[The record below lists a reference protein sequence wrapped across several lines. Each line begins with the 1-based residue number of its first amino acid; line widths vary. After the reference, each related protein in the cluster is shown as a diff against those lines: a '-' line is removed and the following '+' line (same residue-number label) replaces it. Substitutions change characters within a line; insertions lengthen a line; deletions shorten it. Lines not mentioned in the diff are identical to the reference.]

1 MEETINL
8 IEQIWKLMCVQ
19 SLWLYALLFL
29 SALLLA
35 TAFRVFS
42 FLTTILSGLGYLGCI
57 ACCKYLLVQTPLIAQ
72 YTDSQQCIGL
82 VVASLLMYGIIKL
95 LSPFF

>member
-1 MEETINL
+1 MQNVVDL
-8 IEQIWKLMCVQ
+8 IGQIWNLLCVQ
-19 SLWLYALLFL
+19 NLWIYALLFI

-42 FLTTILSGLGYLGCI
+42 FLSTILSGLGYIGCI
-57 ACCKYLLVQTPLIAQ
+57 AGCKYLLVQTPLIAH
-72 YTDSQQCIGL
+72 YSATQQCIGL
-82 VVASLLMYGIIKL
+82 IIASLLMYFIIKL

>member
-1 MEETINL
+1 MEEVFSFVKQAWELLCLQNL
-8 IEQIWKLMCVQ
+8 WF
-19 SLWLYALLFL
+19 YALLFI

-42 FLTTILSGLGYLGCI
+42 FLSTLMSGLGYIACI
-57 ACCKYLLVQTPLIAQ
+57 AGCKYLLVQMPLIAQ
-72 YTDSQQCIGL
+72 YTETQQCIGL
-82 VVASLLMYGIIKL
+82 VIASLVVYGIIKL

>member
-1 MEETINL
+1 MEESISVL
-8 IEQIWKLMCVQ
+8 KQIWEALCLQ
-19 SLWLYALLFL
+19 DLWFYALLFI

-42 FLTTILSGLGYLGCI
+42 FFSTILSGLGYIACI
-57 ACCKYLLVQTPLIAQ
+57 AGCKYLLVETACVQQ
-72 YTDSQQCIGL
+72 YTDTQQCIGL
-82 VVASLLMYGIIKL
+82 VITSLVMYGIIKL

>member
-1 MEETINL
+1 MEEVFSFAKQAWEILCLQNL
-8 IEQIWKLMCVQ
+8 WF
-19 SLWLYALLFL
+19 YALLFI

-42 FLTTILSGLGYLGCI
+42 FLSTLLSGLGYIGCI
-57 ACCKYLLVQTPLIAQ
+57 AGCKYVLVQTPLIAQ
-72 YTDSQQCIGL
+72 YTETQQCIGL
-82 VVASLLMYGIIKL
+82 VIASLVVYGIIKL

>member
-1 MEETINL
+1 MEDVLTL
-8 IEQIWKLMCVQ
+8 GAQIWEVL
-19 SLWLYALLFL
+19 SLQCLWFYALLFI

-42 FLTTILSGLGYLGCI
+42 FLSTLLSGLGYIGCI
-57 ACCKYLLVQTPLIAQ
+57 AGCKYLLVQSPLIQQ
-72 YTDSQQCIGL
+72 YNETQQCIGL
-82 VVASLLMYGIIKL
+82 VLASLIMYIIIKL

>member
-1 MEETINL
+1 MEETISL
-8 IEQIWKLMCVQ
+8 MGQIWELLSCQ
-19 SLWLYALLFL
+19 NLWIYAILFL

-42 FLTTILSGLGYLGCI
+42 FFSTILSGVGYLCCI
-57 ACCKYLLVQTPLIAQ
+57 AGAKYLLVQTPLIEQ
-72 YTDSQQCIGL
+72 YSTTQQCMGL
-82 VVASLLMYGIIKL
+82 VLASLIMYGIIKL